1 MLTSLEV
8 VRDRCRQKTLFDA
21 QGKVSR
27 ESLDALSE
35 AGYWGLLV
43 DSEYS
48 GQAASFQ
55 SFAKFLTQMATVEAT
70 VGGLASVHGCIGAVH
85 PWTDPNPP
93 TLASTVA
100 ICVRNLARSEEPTS
114 ELQSHLNPV
123 CR

>member
-55 SFAKFLTQMATVEAT
+55 SFAKFLTQMATIEAT
-70 VGGLASVHGCIGAVH
+70 VGGLASVHGCIGPA
-85 PWTDPNPP
+85 DPLRPSRSLHQKRRRLPFTTPVPSLSP
-93 TLASTVA
+93 TTH
-100 ICVRNLARSEEPTS
+100 T
-114 ELQSHLNPV
+114 
-123 CR
+123 